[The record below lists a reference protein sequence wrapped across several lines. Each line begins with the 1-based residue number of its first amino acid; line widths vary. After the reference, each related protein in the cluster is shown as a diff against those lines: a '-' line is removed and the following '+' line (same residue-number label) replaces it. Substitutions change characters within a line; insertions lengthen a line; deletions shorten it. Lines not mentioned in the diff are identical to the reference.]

1 MYVHN
6 LYSNMIDKF
15 NRHTSISWS
24 FFMQNNNG
32 NLVVVKSGPHIN
44 TDKISTM
51 LTDDDDDMFE
61 DGKKSLF
68 HKDEYFVSSVTS
80 IKERAR
86 VSRKINAKRIHNVF
100 IVHFM
105 LVGPFLTFCDI

>member
-24 FFMQNNNG
+24 FYMQNNNG

-61 DGKKSLF
+61 DGKKITLSQRRIQLS
-68 HKDEYFVSSVTS
+68 YLLSVLEKWYEFQAQPVPRNTS
-80 IKERAR
+80 C
-86 VSRKINAKRIHNVF
+86 F
-100 IVHFM
+100 
-105 LVGPFLTFCDI
+105 